1 MTEFADIL
9 AGRAEPLVIPGAH
22 DALSARMIEDA
33 GFEMIGIGGSGLAA
47 TQLAVPD
54 IGVQS
59 FGEYRDAIRRI
70 REATGLPLMVDG
82 ENGFGDDKAITR
94 TVRTFEE
101 MGVVALAIEDL
112 DFPPRLDRPP
122 PVISSDAMLAKIRA
136 ATAARRTSKMAIIAR
151 TDAAYCLDAD
161 EAIRRA
167 RAYQDG
173 GADAVL
179 AVGMPDLTSL
189 HRLRDTVTV
198 PLIVLCV
205 PGSPWFAPTPSEV
218 RQVGADVVIYPA
230 TVVLHMAAGIAAGL
244 DAIRNGGTL
253 PASGFGFPQLG
264 AALRASDWAAIDR
277 R

>member
-1 MTEFADIL
+1 MAAPAKFLFDNDFA
-9 AGRAEPLVIPGAH
+9 A
-22 DALSARMIEDA
+22 
-33 GFEMIGIGGSGLAA
+33 
-47 TQLAVPD
+47 PD
-54 IGVQS
+54 
-59 FGEYRDAIRRI
+59 RT
-70 REATGLPLMVDG
+70 RE
-82 ENGFGDDKAITR
+82 K
-94 TVRTFEE
+94 
-101 MGVVALAIEDL
+101 
-112 DFPPRLDRPP
+112 
-122 PVISSDAMLAKIRA
+122 A
-136 ATAARRTSKMAIIAR
+136 ATAAEIAQKV
-151 TDAAYCLDAD
+151 A
-161 EAIRRA
+161 EAEA

-244 DAIRNGGTL
+244 DALRNGGTL